1 MWFAAITA
9 NSDPTRGGT
18 HDDVRRRATAVQ
30 HHPSTSSMGEGG
42 EVAEACSGVHVDG
55 HATVANAAV
64 IPRGFVGRQ
73 SVTDFSVVQ
82 DALPAARL
90 AQTHAHTHARTLRL
104 HTGPRYRHN
113 GARQLHS
120 VGRSPY
126 FFFFFCTGG
135 GVYEE
140 RRATCALPSSI
151 AQTHAHTPR
160 KKHASETRTHQRS

>member
-1 MWFAAITA
+1 MRTADFFLGLVFHFSPTTFHFLYIKRLSSCLVSTSSGPHFLASFFFSRFFTHRGGTAIMWFAAITA

-18 HDDVRRRATAVQ
+18 HDDVRRRATAAQ

-90 AQTHAHTHARTLRL
+90 AQTHAHTH
-104 HTGPRYRHN
+104 
-113 GARQLHS
+113 
-120 VGRSPY
+120 
-126 FFFFFCTGG
+126 
-135 GVYEE
+135 
-140 RRATCALPSSI
+140 TC
-151 AQTHAHTPR
+151 THAAAPH
-160 KKHASETRTHQRS
+160 RSAL